1 MVTVPNINNL
11 YNCRYGWYQG
21 KKHLFTH
28 RDPATGD
35 LWGEDIPVGKSP
47 VEYGKWVPGDSV
59 RLIWENGETDPI
71 EENKPSKRSKKKK
84 KKRGNTND
92 EKNN

>member
-1 MVTVPNINNL
+1 MVIVPNQNNL
-11 YNCRYGWYQG
+11 YNARRGHYNGGIYT
-21 KKHLFTH
+21 FTH

-59 RLIWENGETDPI
+59 RLIWNDSEGREVVD
-71 EENKPSKRSKKKK
+71 NKPSKRSRKRKSKK
-84 KKRGNTND
+84 GCGT
-92 EKNN
+92 